1 VIARAAIATL
11 LIAGAAAATK
21 MDPVPPAGETPPGMS
36 ALDVRLKR
44 LETELRCLVCQ
55 NQTLADSNA
64 DLADDLRR
72 EVRALA
78 LAGKSDD
85 DIKAYLVARYGDFVL
100 YKPPVKPITWM
111 LWFGPFALL
120 AGGGAL
126 WWVVLRRRARS
137 ITPTATKAD
146 TAGEMRARK
155 LLNGED
161 DVTA

>member
-1 VIARAAIATL
+1 MRLRAVSVL
-11 LIAGAAAATK
+11 LLLAGAALAAT
-21 MDPVPPAGETPPGMS
+21 MDPPLQGGTVPGMS

-44 LETELRCLVCQ
+44 LESELRCLVCQ

-72 EVRALA
+72 EVRSLA

-100 YKPPVKPITWM
+100 YNPPVKPVSWM

-120 AGGGAL
+120 IGGGAV
-126 WWVVLRRRARS
+126 WWVVLRRRARAAGS
-137 ITPTATKAD
+137 FATEAHSESEQK
-146 TAGEMRARK
+146 ARK
-155 LLNGED
+155 LLDDED
-161 DVTA
+161 HNTG

>member
-1 VIARAAIATL
+1 MIARAAIAAL
-11 LIAGAAAATK
+11 LLACAAATSAVG
-21 MDPVPPAGETPPGMS
+21 PVSPNGENAAGMS
-36 ALDVRLKR
+36 ALDMRLKR
-44 LETELRCLVCQ
+44 LEAELRCLVCQ

-72 EVRALA
+72 EVRSLA

-120 AGGGAL
+120 AGGGAV

-137 ITPTATKAD
+137 TTPTATKAD

-161 DVTA
+161 DVAA

>member
-1 VIARAAIATL
+1 VIARAAIAAL
-11 LIAGAAAATK
+11 LLAGAAAATK
-21 MDPVPPAGETPPGMS
+21 MDPVPPSGENATGMS

-64 DLADDLRR
+64 GLADDLRH

-85 DIKAYLVARYGDFVL
+85 EIKSYLVARYGDFVL
-100 YKPPVKPITWM
+100 YKPPVKPTTWM

-120 AGGGAL
+120 AGGGAIG
-126 WWVVLRRRARS
+126 WVVLRRRARS
-137 ITPTATKAD
+137 A
-146 TAGEMRARK
+146 TAGDAAGESRARA
-155 LLNGED
+155 LLD
-161 DVTA
+161 DSDRDNDSGP

>member
-1 VIARAAIATL
+1 MIARAALAL
-11 LIAGAAAATK
+11 LLLAGVAAATK
-21 MDPVPPAGETPPGMS
+21 LDPLPQGGGNAPGMS

-44 LETELRCLVCQ
+44 LESELRCLVCQ

-100 YKPPVKPITWM
+100 YNPPVKPVTWM
-111 LWFGPFALL
+111 LWFAPFALL
-120 AGGGAL
+120 IGGGAI
-126 WWVVLRRRARS
+126 WWVVLRRRAR
-137 ITPTATKAD
+137 TANVVATKSDAD
-146 TAGEMRARK
+146 AEAKARA
-155 LLNGED
+155 LLE
-161 DVTA
+161 